1 MPTTRNSF
9 RNSSRK
15 IFSPKRMQT
24 LSKRHRQN
32 LASMKGKLRLSKA
45 RKEPWRQRKL
55 QLKDK
60 KEKQLKDKKEKQL
73 KDKKEKEKQLKL
85 QLKERLPNREKWPL
99 SLKKQSKVKNR
110 LPNKLESRQQSNNLQ
125 LKQGKSKPTKK
136 FHNRNWKAS
145 NKLNNI
151 LRRQRTASLPQT
163 SCSVPATSTSPQRA
177 ACVATTS
184 TSSWIS
190 PETELSQCYR
200 SFTSR
205 RKNTRSTS

>member
-60 KEKQLKDKKEKQL
+60 KEKQLK
-73 KDKKEKEKQLKL
+73 EKEKQLKL

-110 LPNKLESRQQSNNLQ
+110 LPNKLESQLQSNNLQ

>member
-15 IFSPKRMQT
+15 IFSLKRMQT

-55 QLKDK
+55 QLKEK
-60 KEKQLKDKKEKQL
+60 KEKQLKEKEKQL
-73 KDKKEKEKQLKL
+73 KEKEKQLKL

-125 LKQGKSKPTKK
+125 LKQCKSKPTKK

-163 SCSVPATSTSPQRA
+163 SSSVPATSTSPQRA

>member
-45 RKEPWRQRKL
+45 RKEPWRQREL
-55 QLKDK
+55 QLKEK
-60 KEKQLKDKKEKQL
+60 VKQLKEREKQL
-73 KDKKEKEKQLKL
+73 KEKEKQLKL

-110 LPNKLESRQQSNNLQ
+110 LPNKLESQLQSNNLQ

-151 LRRQRTASLPQT
+151 LRKQRTASLPQT